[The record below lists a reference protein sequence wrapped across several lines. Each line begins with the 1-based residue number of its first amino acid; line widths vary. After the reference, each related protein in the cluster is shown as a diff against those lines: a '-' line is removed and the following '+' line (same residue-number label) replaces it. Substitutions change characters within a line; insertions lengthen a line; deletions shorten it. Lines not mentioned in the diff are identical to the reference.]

1 MTDEEKAQELTI
13 KNVTDGKNKYF
24 SWGFYKGCVV
34 GLEYNNKQIAELEEK
49 ISVLLSC
56 KNCSENK
63 GGWVCAKEYENK
75 CLAQKIEFIK
85 ELEKEKCEL
94 LGIIQGKDKVIQELE
109 KELKIFQRNWQNQ
122 KNISFAANCSLH
134 KAKDIVKKFSEFVNN
149 EVEFDP
155 EHPQEYTDLWN
166 ELCEKAE
173 QFLNSEVKE
182 QGLFPFDK
190 WHKVADGDLPKDGR
204 IVSDQEGNNVRYVKH
219 HNKWYYRH
227 RSCEADVIAWCELP
241 KYMEK

>member
-1 MTDEEKAQELTI
+1 MTNEEKARELTI

-63 GGWVCAKEYENK
+63 GGWICVKEYENK

-85 ELEKEKCEL
+85 ELKKENAVLK
-94 LGIIQGKDKVIQELE
+94 

-122 KNISFAANCSLH
+122 KNISLDANLSLH
-134 KAKDIVKKFSEFVNN
+134 KAKDIIKKFSEFVNN
-149 EVEFDP
+149 EVEIDP
-155 EHPQEYTDLWN
+155 EHPQEYTNLWV

-173 QFLNSEVKE
+173 QFLNSEVE
-182 QGLFPFDK
+182 
-190 WHKVADGDLPKDGR
+190 
-204 IVSDQEGNNVRYVKH
+204 E
-219 HNKWYYRH
+219 
-227 RSCEADVIAWCELP
+227 
-241 KYMEK
+241 